1 MVIVLHDLNLS
12 SMKYDEIKNY
22 VNKFQSNYTVDEHK
36 ELFMELVNLLNSD
49 NRKNV
54 QKLGEKLK
62 KHINA
67 YHEEIIRVK
76 HMYDFDKSFGDYK
89 YIAGVDEVG
98 RGPLAGPIVSA
109 AVILDLD
116 FEKDKDMILYIN
128 DSKKISQKL
137 REELAEKIKEN
148 ALSYNISVINNE
160 EIDEKGIGWCNN
172 EVFKKACDGLS
183 ITPEVVLSDGY
194 LIKDFNIK
202 NYHVIKG
209 DTKSAS
215 IACASI
221 LAKVFRDKL
230 MEDYSREFLNYGFE
244 RNVGYGTEEHVK
256 ALKTYGAVK
265 IHRKS
270 FLKNIL

>member
-1 MVIVLHDLNLS
+1 MVIALHDLDLS
-12 SMKYDEIKNY
+12 SMKYDEIKKY
-22 VNKFQSNYTVDEHK
+22 VDEFQLNYTIDNHD
-36 ELFMELVNLLNSD
+36 ELFSELIDVLNKD

-54 QKLGEKLK
+54 QKLGIRLN
-62 KHINA
+62 KHVDA
-67 YHEEIIRVK
+67 YYDEIVRVNK
-76 HMYDFDKSFGDYK
+76 MYDFDKSFGSYK
-89 YIAGVDEVG
+89 YVAGVDEVG

-116 FEKDKDMILYIN
+116 WEKHEDMILYIN
-128 DSKKISQKL
+128 DSKKLSKKL
-137 REELAEKIKEN
+137 REELADKIKEN
-148 ALSYNISVINNE
+148 ALSYSISIIDNK

-172 EVFKKACDGLS
+172 EVFKRACNNLS
-183 ITPEVVLSDGY
+183 ITPEMVLSDGY
-194 LIKDFNIK
+194 LIKDFSIK

-209 DTKSAS
+209 DTKSAN

-230 MEDYSREFLNYGFE
+230 MEDYSKEFSNYGFE
-244 RNVGYGTEEHVK
+244 KNVGYGTEEHVNAIK
-256 ALKTYGAVK
+256 KYGMTK